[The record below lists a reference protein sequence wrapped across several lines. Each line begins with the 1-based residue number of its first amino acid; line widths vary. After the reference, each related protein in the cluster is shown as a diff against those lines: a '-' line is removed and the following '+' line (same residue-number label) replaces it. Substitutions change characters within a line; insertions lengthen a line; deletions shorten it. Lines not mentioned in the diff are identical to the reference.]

1 MLTLLIIFFLIFF
14 FCSVLEILDDPLEY
28 ETQQHEAR
36 QKRKKAQ
43 RKTSQNQLQPLTEY
57 EK

>member
-1 MLTLLIIFFLIFF
+1 ME
-14 FCSVLEILDDPLEY
+14 VLEILGDPLEY

>member
-14 FCSVLEILDDPLEY
+14 FCSVLEMLADPIKY
-28 ETQQHEAR
+28 EAKQHEAR

-43 RKTSQNQLQPLTEY
+43 RKNEPKITTTTNGV
-57 EK
+57 

>member
-14 FCSVLEILDDPLEY
+14 FCSVLEMLADPIKY
-28 ETQQHEAR
+28 EAKQHEAR

-43 RKTSQNQLQPLTEY
+43 RKTSQNQLQPLMEY